1 MTEVEGEIAGYADIQ
16 LNGYIEHFCIF
27 DLLSLQFNYDSGRDD
42 YQDER

>member
-1 MTEVEGEIAGYADIQ
+1 MV
-16 LNGYIEHFCIF
+16 CICGLLWRNF